1 MLAVWRAAI
10 YGLPLN
16 APNGQLGLL
25 NHNRL
30 NMSFSQA
37 EILLGKIIAL
47 HKGMRLDDES
57 VSTIER
63 DLMLDHLR
71 KLYDIYLDISV
82 EKGKKI
88 AAAAPPPPPE
98 VVNRPPVPP
107 PPPPAPPVVVPPAP
121 PVVNIPPRPTTPP
134 PPPAPQ
140 PRPAAQPTAT
150 PRPAGIFSIP
160 TPLAPLFEYRPS
172 RELADKLG
180 DQRVE
185 DLSRALTINE
195 RQLYAHELFGKDH
208 QGMLEVI
215 GKLNQ
220 MRELDDALQLLVS
233 LANRYNW
240 VEEER
245 MDIAKDFIRLVR
257 RKF

>member
-1 MLAVWRAAI
+1 
-10 YGLPLN
+10 
-16 APNGQLGLL
+16 
-25 NHNRL
+25 
-30 NMSFSQA
+30 MSFSQA

-47 HKGMRLDDES
+47 HKSMRLDDES

-71 KLYDIYLDISV
+71 KLYDIYLNINV
-82 EKGKKI
+82 EKGKKPAT
-88 AAAAPPPPPE
+88 AAAGPPPAPA
-98 VVNRPPVPP
+98 VVSQPPVPP
-107 PPPPAPPVVVPPAP
+107 PPAPAPPPPPVVIPPPP
-121 PVVNIPPRPTTPP
+121 PVVNIPPRPVTPSPP
-134 PPPAPQ
+134 PVPQ
-140 PRPAAQPTAT
+140 PRPVVQPAAAAPPAAAVRPTGA
-150 PRPAGIFSIP
+150 FSIP
-160 TPLAPLFEYRPS
+160 SALAPLFEYRPS
-172 RELADKLG
+172 RELADRLG

-208 QGMLEVI
+208 QGMLEVM

-233 LANRYNW
+233 LAGRYNW

-245 MDIAKDFIRLVR
+245 VDIAKDFIRLVR

>member
-1 MLAVWRAAI
+1 
-10 YGLPLN
+10 
-16 APNGQLGLL
+16 
-25 NHNRL
+25 
-30 NMSFSQA
+30 MSFSQA

-47 HKGMRLDDES
+47 HKSMRLDDEA

-71 KLYDIYLDISV
+71 KLYDIYLNISV
-82 EKGKKI
+82 EKGKKPATG
-88 AAAAPPPPPE
+88 AAAGSPPPPE
-98 VVNRPPVPP
+98 AVSRPPVPP
-107 PPPPAPPVVVPPAP
+107 PPAPA
-121 PVVNIPPRPTTPP
+121 PP
-134 PPPAPQ
+134 PPPVVIPPPPPVVTVPPRPAAPPPPPPVPQ
-140 PRPAAQPTAT
+140 PRPAAQPAAAPAPPAAT
-150 PRPAGIFSIP
+150 TRPTGVFSIP
-160 TPLAPLFEYRPS
+160 SSLSPLFEYRPS

-180 DQRVE
+180 EQRVE

-208 QGMLEVI
+208 QGMLEII

>member
-1 MLAVWRAAI
+1 
-10 YGLPLN
+10 
-16 APNGQLGLL
+16 
-25 NHNRL
+25 
-30 NMSFSQA
+30 MSFSQA

-47 HKGMRLDDES
+47 HKSMRLDDES

-71 KLYDIYLDISV
+71 KLYDIYLNINV
-82 EKGKKI
+82 EKGKKP
-88 AAAAPPPPPE
+88 AAAAAGPPPAPE
-98 VVNRPPVPP
+98 VANRPPVPP
-107 PPPPAPPVVVPPAP
+107 PPPPAPPPPPVVIPPPP
-121 PVVNIPPRPTTPP
+121 PVVNIPPRPVTPP
-134 PPPAPQ
+134 PVPQ
-140 PRPAAQPTAT
+140 PRPVVQPAAAPQPAAAV
-150 PRPAGIFSIP
+150 RPAGAFSIP
-160 TPLAPLFEYRPS
+160 SALAPLFEYRPS
-172 RELADKLG
+172 RELADRLG

-233 LANRYNW
+233 LAGRYNW

-245 MDIAKDFIRLVR
+245 VDIAKDFIRLVR

>member
-1 MLAVWRAAI
+1 
-10 YGLPLN
+10 
-16 APNGQLGLL
+16 
-25 NHNRL
+25 
-30 NMSFSQA
+30 MSFSQA

-47 HKGMRLDDES
+47 HKSMRLDDEA

-71 KLYDIYLDISV
+71 KLYDIYLNISV
-82 EKGKKI
+82 EKGKKPAAG
-88 AAAAPPPPPE
+88 AAAGPPPAAA
-98 VVNRPPVPP
+98 VSRPPVPP
-107 PPPPAPPVVVPPAP
+107 PPAPPASPPPPVVIPPPPPPPPP
-121 PVVNIPPRPTTPP
+121 PVVIPPPPPVVTVPPRPTAPP
-134 PPPAPQ
+134 PPPPVPQ
-140 PRPAAQPTAT
+140 PRPAAQPAAAPAPPAAT
-150 PRPAGIFSIP
+150 TPPAGVFSIP
-160 TPLAPLFEYRPS
+160 SSLSPLFEYRPS

-208 QGMLEVI
+208 QGMLEII

-220 MRELDDALQLLVS
+220 LRELDDALQLLVT

>member
-1 MLAVWRAAI
+1 
-10 YGLPLN
+10 
-16 APNGQLGLL
+16 
-25 NHNRL
+25 
-30 NMSFSQA
+30 MSFSQA

-47 HKGMRLDDES
+47 HKSMRLDDEA

-71 KLYDIYLDISV
+71 KLYDIYLNISV
-82 EKGKKI
+82 EKGKKTVTG
-88 AAAAPPPPPE
+88 AAGGPPSPPPPE
-98 VVNRPPVPP
+98 VVSRPPVPP
-107 PPPPAPPVVVPPAP
+107 PPAPVPPPPPVVIPPPP
-121 PVVNIPPRPTTPP
+121 PVVTVPPRPTAPP
-134 PPPAPQ
+134 PPPPVPQ
-140 PRPAAQPTAT
+140 PRPAPQPAAAPAPPAAT
-150 PRPAGIFSIP
+150 TRPAGISSIP
-160 TPLAPLFEYRPS
+160 SSLSPLFEYRPS

-180 DQRVE
+180 EQRVE

-240 VEEER
+240 VEDER

>member
-1 MLAVWRAAI
+1 
-10 YGLPLN
+10 
-16 APNGQLGLL
+16 
-25 NHNRL
+25 
-30 NMSFSQA
+30 MSFSQA

-47 HKGMRLDDES
+47 HKSMRLDDES
-57 VSTIER
+57 ISTIER

-71 KLYDIYLDISV
+71 KLYDIYLNINL
-82 EKGKKI
+82 EKGKKSATGT
-88 AAAAPPPPPE
+88 AATAAGPPPPPE
-98 VVNRPPVPP
+98 AVNRPPVPP
-107 PPPPAPPVVVPPAP
+107 PPVSAPPPPPPVVIPPPP
-121 PVVNIPPRPTTPP
+121 PVVNISPRPTTPP
-134 PPPAPQ
+134 PPTVPQ
-140 PRPAAQPTAT
+140 PRPATQPAPPPRRADAFSVPSSLAQ
-150 PRPAGIFSIP
+150 
-160 TPLAPLFEYRPS
+160 LFEYRPS

-185 DLSRALTINE
+185 DLSKALTINE

-220 MRELDDALQLLVS
+220 LRELDDALQLLVT

-240 VEEER
+240 VEEDR